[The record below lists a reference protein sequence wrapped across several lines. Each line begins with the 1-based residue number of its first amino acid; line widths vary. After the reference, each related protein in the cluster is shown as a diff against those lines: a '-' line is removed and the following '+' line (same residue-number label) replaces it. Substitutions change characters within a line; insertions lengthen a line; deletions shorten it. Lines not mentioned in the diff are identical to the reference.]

1 MSDVSHDRSYY
12 LKNKIYLKMRQR
24 DLREK
29 HKITKK
35 WSQLHEKVFN
45 IQRANLKRAD
55 LRLTVSESQSFIEWV
70 GPPTLTY
77 KNLHKSERIKIE
89 LKIVQNEITKNVKLI
104 RNLSETVN
112 EMIVLNEKLGNYICG
127 SVEFK
132 FQQLRGRNIR

>member
-1 MSDVSHDRSYY
+1 
-12 LKNKIYLKMRQR
+12 MRQR